1 MKRTIKIMAMLLFV
15 AAMGAMMSCKD
26 DDKEDEISSAEARAY
41 AAAAVGTYDGYLDI
55 SYTFNGEEYNN
66 RYEGNNISL
75 TNPGGQRIA
84 ITVPEVN
91 GMPVTVTGKFNNDG
105 TITPDKITL
114 AEQSFEATIQ
124 NSTLNYNMETQV
136 LSGEVSMQMKD
147 LGTGAT
153 ASATASIYG
162 QKRAQ

>member
-1 MKRTIKIMAMLLFV
+1 MKKTLKLMTMLLFV
-15 AAMGAMMSCKD
+15 AAMGTMMSCKD
-26 DDKEDEISSAEARAY
+26 DDNDEASSAEARAY

-55 SYTFNGEEYNN
+55 AYTFNGEEYNN

-124 NSTLNYNMETQV
+124 SSTLRYNKETQV
-136 LSGEVSMQMKD
+136 LSGDVSMVMKD
-147 LGTGAT
+147 INENVTTTAVAT
-153 ASATASIYG
+153 IYG
-162 QKRAQ
+162 QKR

>member
-1 MKRTIKIMAMLLFV
+1 MKKTLKLMTMLLFV
-15 AAMGAMMSCKD
+15 AAMGTMMSCKD
-26 DDKEDEISSAEARAY
+26 DDNDEASSAEARAY

-55 SYTFNGEEYNN
+55 AYTFNGEEYNN

-91 GMPVTVTGKFNNDG
+91 GIPVTVTGKFNNDG

-124 NSTLNYNMETQV
+124 SSTLRYNKETQV
-136 LSGEVSMQMKD
+136 LSGDVSMVMKD
-147 LGTGAT
+147 INENVTTTAVAT
-153 ASATASIYG
+153 IYG
-162 QKRAQ
+162 QKR

>member
-1 MKRTIKIMAMLLFV
+1 MKKTLKLMTMLLFV
-15 AAMGAMMSCKD
+15 AAMGTMMSCKD
-26 DDKEDEISSAEARAY
+26 DDNDEASSAEARAY

-55 SYTFNGEEYNN
+55 AYTFNGEEYNN

-124 NSTLNYNMETQV
+124 SSTLCYNKESQV
-136 LSGEVSMQMKD
+136 LSGDVSMVMKD
-147 LGTGAT
+147 INENVTTTAVAT
-153 ASATASIYG
+153 IYG
-162 QKRAQ
+162 QKR

>member
-1 MKRTIKIMAMLLFV
+1 MKKTLKLMTMLLFV
-15 AAMGAMMSCKD
+15 AAMGTMMSCKD
-26 DDKEDEISSAEARAY
+26 DDNDEASSAEARAY

-55 SYTFNGEEYNN
+55 AYTFNGEEYNN

-91 GMPVTVTGKFNNDG
+91 GIPVTVTGKFNNDG
-105 TITPDKITL
+105 TITPDKSTL

-124 NSTLNYNMETQV
+124 SSTLRYNKETQV
-136 LSGEVSMQMKD
+136 LSGDVSMVMKD
-147 LGTGAT
+147 INENVTTTAVAT
-153 ASATASIYG
+153 IYG
-162 QKRAQ
+162 QKR

>member
-1 MKRTIKIMAMLLFV
+1 MKKALKMMAMLLFV
-15 AAMGAMMSCKD
+15 AAMGTMISCKD
-26 DDKEDEISSAEARAY
+26 DDNDEASSAEARGY

-55 SYTFNGEEYNN
+55 SYTFNGEEYDN
-66 RYEGNNISL
+66 RYEGNGISL

-124 NSTLNYNMETQV
+124 SSTLRYNKETQV
-136 LSGEVSMQMKD
+136 LSGDVSMVMKD
-147 LGTGAT
+147 INENVTAT
-153 ASATASIYG
+153 AVATIYG

>member
-1 MKRTIKIMAMLLFV
+1 MKKTLKLMTMLLFV
-15 AAMGAMMSCKD
+15 TAMGTMMSCKD
-26 DDKEDEISSAEARAY
+26 DDNDEASSAEARAY

-55 SYTFNGEEYNN
+55 AYTFNGEEYNN

-91 GMPVTVTGKFNNDG
+91 GIPVTVTGKFNNDG

-124 NSTLNYNMETQV
+124 SSTLRYNKETQV
-136 LSGEVSMQMKD
+136 LSGDVSMVMKD
-147 LGTGAT
+147 INENVTTTAVAT
-153 ASATASIYG
+153 IYG
-162 QKRAQ
+162 QKR

>member
-1 MKRTIKIMAMLLFV
+1 MKKTLKLMTMLLFV
-15 AAMGAMMSCKD
+15 AAMGTMMSCKD
-26 DDKEDEISSAEARAY
+26 DDNDEASSAEARAY
-41 AAAAVGTYDGYLDI
+41 AAAAVGTYDGYLVI
-55 SYTFNGEEYNN
+55 AYTFNGEEYNN

-124 NSTLNYNMETQV
+124 SSTLRYNKETQV
-136 LSGEVSMQMKD
+136 LSGDVSMVMKD
-147 LGTGAT
+147 INENVTAT
-153 ASATASIYG
+153 AVATIYG
-162 QKRAQ
+162 QKR

>member
-1 MKRTIKIMAMLLFV
+1 MFMLVAV
-15 AAMGAMMSCKD
+15 AAMGTMTSCKD
-26 DDKEDEISSAEARAY
+26 DENEDASTAEARGY

-55 SYTFNGEEYNN
+55 TYTFNGEEFNN
-66 RYEGNNISL
+66 HYERNDISL
-75 TNPGGQRIA
+75 TNPGGQRIS
-84 ITVPEVN
+84 ITVPDVN
-91 GMPVTVTGKFNNDG
+91 GLNVTVSGKFNNDG

-124 NSTLNYNMETQV
+124 SSTLNYNKETQV
-136 LSGEVSMQMKD
+136 LSGDVSMQMKD

-162 QKRAQ
+162 QKR

>member
-1 MKRTIKIMAMLLFV
+1 MKKTLKLMTMLLFV
-15 AAMGAMMSCKD
+15 AAMGTMMSCKD
-26 DDKEDEISSAEARAY
+26 DDNDEASSAEARAY

-55 SYTFNGEEYNN
+55 AYTFNGEEYNN

-91 GMPVTVTGKFNNDG
+91 GIPVTVTGKFNNDG

-124 NSTLNYNMETQV
+124 SSTLRYNKETQV
-136 LSGEVSMQMKD
+136 LSGDVSMVMKD
-147 LGTGAT
+147 INENVTAT
-153 ASATASIYG
+153 AVATIYG
-162 QKRAQ
+162 QKR

>member
-1 MKRTIKIMAMLLFV
+1 MKKTLKLMTMLLFV
-15 AAMGAMMSCKD
+15 AAMGTMMSCKD
-26 DDKEDEISSAEARAY
+26 DDNDEASSAEARAY

-55 SYTFNGEEYNN
+55 ADTFHGEEYNN

-75 TNPGGQRIA
+75 TTPGGQRRA

-91 GMPVTVTGKFNNDG
+91 GIPVTVTGKFNNDG

-124 NSTLNYNMETQV
+124 SSTLRYNKETQV
-136 LSGEVSMQMKD
+136 LSGDVSMVMKD
-147 LGTGAT
+147 INENVTAT
-153 ASATASIYG
+153 AVATSYG
-162 QKRAQ
+162 QKR

>member
-41 AAAAVGTYDGYLDI
+41 AAAAVGSYDGYLDI

-66 RYEGNNISL
+66 RYEGNGILL

-84 ITVPEVN
+84 ITVPDVN
-91 GMPVTVTGKFNNDG
+91 GIDVTVTGKFNNDG

-114 AEQSFEATIQ
+114 AEQNFEATIQ
-124 NSTLNYNMETQV
+124 SSTLSYNKESQV
-136 LSGEVSMQMKD
+136 LSGNVSMEMKD
-147 LGTGAT
+147 LNQNVT
-153 ASATASIYG
+153 ASAVATIYG
-162 QKRAQ
+162 QKQVQ

>member
-1 MKRTIKIMAMLLFV
+1 MKKTLKLMTMLLFV
-15 AAMGAMMSCKD
+15 AAMGTMMSCKD
-26 DDKEDEISSAEARAY
+26 DDNDEASSAEARAY

-124 NSTLNYNMETQV
+124 SSTLRYNKETQV
-136 LSGEVSMQMKD
+136 LSGDVSMVMKD
-147 LGTGAT
+147 INENVTAT
-153 ASATASIYG
+153 AVATIYG
-162 QKRAQ
+162 QKR

>member
-1 MKRTIKIMAMLLFV
+1 MKKTLKLMTMLLFV
-15 AAMGAMMSCKD
+15 AAMGTMMSCKD
-26 DDKEDEISSAEARAY
+26 DDNDEASSAEARAY
-41 AAAAVGTYDGYLDI
+41 AAAAVGTYHGYLDI

-124 NSTLNYNMETQV
+124 SSTLRYNKETQV
-136 LSGEVSMQMKD
+136 LSGDVSMVMKD
-147 LGTGAT
+147 INENVTTTAVAT
-153 ASATASIYG
+153 IYG
-162 QKRAQ
+162 QKR